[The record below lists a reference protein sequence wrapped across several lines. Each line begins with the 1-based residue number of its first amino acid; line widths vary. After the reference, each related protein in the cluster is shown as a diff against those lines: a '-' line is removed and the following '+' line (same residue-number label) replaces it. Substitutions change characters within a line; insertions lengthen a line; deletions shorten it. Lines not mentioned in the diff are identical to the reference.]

1 MVGDQQAGDRGQES
15 ISEVCYCHFVGHNQ
29 LYLPARNSHDESTL
43 HRFYKKQ
50 FLGVKSVFRSDLVN
64 LSAFALK

>member
-29 LYLPARNSHDESTL
+29 LYLPPEIATTKVPFTGFTKNSFLELNLCSEVIWLICLLL
-43 HRFYKKQ
+43 H
-50 FLGVKSVFRSDLVN
+50 
-64 LSAFALK
+64 